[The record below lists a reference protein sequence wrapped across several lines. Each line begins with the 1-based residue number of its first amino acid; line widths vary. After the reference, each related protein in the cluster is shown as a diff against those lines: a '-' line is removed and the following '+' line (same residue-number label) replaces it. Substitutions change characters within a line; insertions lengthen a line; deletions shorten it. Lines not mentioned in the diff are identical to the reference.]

1 MGCLFSI
8 FQRKND
14 TIPLISTR
22 NEVYFINNK
31 SESNKP
37 ESNKGEIS
45 PPGYNEVDDYYDE
58 LNRPYSFT
66 LQRRHS
72 LQYGWD

>member
-14 TIPLISTR
+14 TIPLISSR
-22 NEVYFINNK
+22 NEVYFINNSKYK
-31 SESNKP
+31 SNE
-37 ESNKGEIS
+37 EEIS
-45 PPGYNEVDDYYDE
+45 PPRYNEVDSYYDE
-58 LNRPYSFT
+58 LNRPYSFS